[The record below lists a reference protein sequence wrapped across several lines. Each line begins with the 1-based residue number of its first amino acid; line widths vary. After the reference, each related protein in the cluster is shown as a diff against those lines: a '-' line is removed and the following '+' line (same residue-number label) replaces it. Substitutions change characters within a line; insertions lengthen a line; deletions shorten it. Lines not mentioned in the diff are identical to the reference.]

1 MFTTALDFLVTTILN
16 LLTMLFLLRFILQ
29 LVRAP
34 FNNPLAQMVVSL
46 TNFAVKTVRKVLPS
60 WSKFDLSTLFLAI
73 ITQFLLQMCLVWLR
87 DFPLSVAG
95 QSVWTGIIGMS
106 LLGVLRTCL
115 DVFFYA
121 LLLQVI
127 LSWVN
132 PHSPVTGVLDSLTKP
147 ILAPIQRVLPMASG
161 IDFSPVVALIF
172 LQMINIS
179 VIKTL
184 EAQLLALF

>member
-1 MFTTALDFLVTTILN
+1 MFTTALNFLVTTVLN

-46 TNFAVKTVRKVLPS
+46 TDFAVKPVRKVLPS
-60 WSKFDLSTLFLAI
+60 WGKFDLSTLFLAI

-87 DFPLSVAG
+87 DFPLSVAD

-121 LLLQVI
+121 LL
-127 LSWVN
+127 
-132 PHSPVTGVLDSLTKP
+132 
-147 ILAPIQRVLPMASG
+147 
-161 IDFSPVVALIF
+161 
-172 LQMINIS
+172 
-179 VIKTL
+179 
-184 EAQLLALF
+184 